1 MVFVPLFKEE
11 EVNVTYVFGYGVPKD
26 QCRLSNRCKR
36 GDRSADCIQQS
47 RYCPSEVIKLSNQSY
62 VESIQG

>member
-1 MVFVPLFKEE
+1 MVLLPLFKEE
-11 EVNVTYVFGYGVPKD
+11 EVHATYVFGYSVHKD

-47 RYCPSEVIKLSNQSY
+47 PYCPSEVIKLSNQSY